1 MELDL
6 DGQLEI
12 QHLFLVN
19 RMCRVCG
26 KDKNLISDF
35 YKCRKDATKISS
47 YAYECKE
54 CTLKRVKEYDKRV
67 KQKYRIGK
75 CKICDKNNIKLLGD
89 VCKSCTNGLK
99 GFEYDIDTLKKA
111 VVYLEN
117 DKETL

>member
-26 KDKNLISDF
+26 KEKNLISDF

-75 CKICDKNNIKLLGD
+75 CKICETNNTKLLGD

-99 GFEYDIDTLKKA
+99 EFGYDIDMLKKA
-111 VVYLEN
+111 VVYLEK
-117 DKETL
+117 D

>member
-6 DGQLEI
+6 DGQLEV

-26 KDKNLISDF
+26 KEKNLISDF

-54 CTLKRVKEYDKRV
+54 CTLKRVKEYDKRNRKRYV
-67 KQKYRIGK
+67 LGT
-75 CKICDKNNIKLLGD
+75 CTICMKSNIKLLGD
-89 VCKSCTNGLK
+89 ICKGCSKLI
-99 GFEYDIDTLKKA
+99 EYDIDTLEKA
-111 VVYLEN
+111 VLYL
-117 DKETL
+117 KESK